1 MIRVNQFLRRRWN
14 VGQNPEPT
22 KRVDALEALHR
33 LCRDASP
40 AHTMI
45 AVAAGD
51 EIAGECMCAPAQRIA
66 YRGMRAVK
74 AFDAHIVCLEY
85 QSRACRNA
93 GLHEILGDFGLTVNR
108 DSVAGQALQVDAK
121 GLPSEPESE
130 PVVDQA
136 LAQHPLADV
145 RLHEQVHGPLLEDTG
160 ADAAG
165 DILAALAFED
175 DAVHAVLVQQLRQQ
189 KTRWA
194 GADDCYLSAGHGAP
208 PMEFPR
214 SVAAPQAPHCTIL
227 MRAGTY
233 PTRWRRRKSTGLTP
247 LWRRKKREK

>member
-1 MIRVNQFLRRRWN
+1 MIRVNQFVRGRRN

-22 KRVDALEALHR
+22 KRVDALEALHG

-40 AHTMI
+40 ADAVI
-45 AVAAGD
+45 SVAAGD
-51 EIAGECMCAPAQRIA
+51 EIAGQFMRAPAVRVA
-66 YRGMRAVK
+66 YGGLRAVE
-74 AFDAHIVCLEY
+74 AFDAHIVRLEY
-85 QSRACRNA
+85 QSSACRDA
-93 GLHEILGDFGLTVNR
+93 GLHEILGDFGLTING
-108 DSVAGQALQVDAK
+108 DAVAGQALQVDAK
-121 GLPSEPESE
+121 RFPGEPESE

-145 RLHEQVHGPLLEDTG
+145 RLHEQVHRPLLQDAG

-165 DILAALAFED
+165 DILATLAFED
-175 DAVHAVLVQQLRQQ
+175 DAVDAVLVQQLRQQ
-189 KTRWA
+189 KSRWA

-208 PMEFPR
+208 PMEFLR
-214 SVAAPQAPHCTIL
+214 SVAAPQAPYCTIR

-233 PTRWRRRKSTGLTP
+233 PPRWRRRKSTGLTP

>member
-1 MIRVNQFLRRRWN
+1 MIRVNQFVRNRRN
-14 VGQNPEPT
+14 VGQNTEPA
-22 KRVDALEALHR
+22 KRIDALEALHR
-33 LCRDASP
+33 LWRDAAP
-40 AHTMI
+40 ADAVI

-51 EIAGECMCAPAQRIA
+51 EVAGECMCAPALGVA
-66 YRGMRAVK
+66 YRGMRAVE
-74 AFDAHIVCLEY
+74 AFDTHVLRLEY
-85 QSRACRNA
+85 QSAARRDA
-93 GLHEILGDFGLTVNR
+93 GLHEILGDFGLTVDR
-108 DSVAGQALQVDAK
+108 DGIAGETLQVDAK
-121 GLPSEPESE
+121 GLPGEPKGKS
-130 PVVDQA
+130 VVDQSF
-136 LAQHPLADV
+136 AQHPRADF
-145 RLHEQVHGPLLEDTG
+145 RLHEQVHGPLLENSG

-165 DILAALAFED
+165 DILRALAFED

-233 PTRWRRRKSTGLTP
+233 PPRWRRRKSTGLTP